1 MWHALSADQH
11 AAANAHRELDNCVCG
26 VIIAAEK
33 MTHAYISAAREG
45 IRPRA
50 RQRSSQAGG
59 RGWATRW
66 GRSHPGAY
74 ACGILPLHCSP
85 VGAFDL

>member
-11 AAANAHRELDNCVCG
+11 AAANAHRELDDYCCRKNDACF
-26 VIIAAEK
+26 
-33 MTHAYISAAREG
+33 ISPQPARGEG
-45 IRPRA
+45 RPRT